1 MIDRLFDS
9 LLPTRYR
16 PAPAMGTA
24 GEGRVLLARG
34 AAVLVDLFIC
44 YVLLELPVFYAA
56 SVLFRGAFEARAGSL
71 ATASLLLLV
80 PLYLTYSFVFEWRFG
95 RTPGKVNR
103 GLLVVTAD
111 GGRPGVHAVAVR
123 NLLRYVDLLGV
134 PPLVVG
140 AVVALLSDGRRVGDH
155 LAGTVVVRATA
166 GEEAS
171 HLSAVA
177 EVVDRR
183 GDAGRIRSEEGEA
196 SVGTLEG
203 DREPD
208 GTDTGTSGGTER
220 QSTDRQSTERDRE

>member
-24 GEGRVLLARG
+24 GDVRVLLARG
-34 AAVLVDLFIC
+34 AAVLVDLLIC
-44 YVLLELPVFYAA
+44 YLLLELPAFYAA
-56 SVLFRGAFEARAGSL
+56 SVLFRGPFEARSGTL
-71 ATASLLLLV
+71 AVVSVLV
-80 PLYLTYSFVFEWRFG
+80 LAPLYLTYSFAFEWRFG

-111 GGRPGVHAVAVR
+111 GGTPGLRAVAVR

-134 PPLVVG
+134 PPLVLG
-140 AVVALLSDGRRVGDH
+140 AVVALASGGRRVGDH
-155 LAGTVVVRATA
+155 LAGTLVVRATA

-177 EVVDRR
+177 ELSGRR
-183 GDAGRIRSEEGEA
+183 GDGER
-196 SVGTLEG
+196 TEPERG
-203 DREPD
+203 DRERTEAEPREPGPAERVQDEED
-208 GTDTGTSGGTER
+208 GSGTGTER
-220 QSTDRQSTERDRE
+220 G

>member
-16 PAPAMGTA
+16 PAPAMETA

-34 AAVLVDLFIC
+34 WAVLVDLLVC

-56 SVLFRGAFEARAGSL
+56 SVLFRGTFEPRAGSL
-71 ATASLLLLV
+71 AFVSVLILA
-80 PLYLTYSFVFEWRFG
+80 PLYLTYSFAFEWRYG

-111 GGRPGVHAVAVR
+111 GGEPGLHAVAVR

-134 PPLVVG
+134 PPLVLG
-140 AVVALLSDGRRVGDH
+140 AVVALASDGRRVGDH

-177 EVVDRR
+177 GIDGRGGDVERAEADERGSTEPRR
-183 GDAGRIRSEEGEA
+183 GPAGRAPEDRTAESKSGGGSEENE
-196 SVGTLEG
+196 T
-203 DREPD
+203 R
-208 GTDTGTSGGTER
+208 
-220 QSTDRQSTERDRE
+220 

>member
-1 MIDRLFDS
+1 MIDRLLDS

-16 PAPAMGTA
+16 PAPAMGSA
-24 GEGRVLLARG
+24 GDVRVLLARG
-34 AAVLVDLFIC
+34 AAALVDLAIC

-56 SVLFRGAFEARAGSL
+56 SVLFRGAFETNAATL
-71 ATASLLLLV
+71 ALASVLVLV
-80 PLYLTYSFVFEWRFG
+80 PLYLTYSFAFEWRFG

-111 GGRPGVHAVAVR
+111 GGVPGLRAVAVR

-140 AVVALLSDGRRVGDH
+140 AVVALASGGRRIGDH

-166 GEEAS
+166 GERAG

-177 EVVDRR
+177 DIDGRR
-183 GDAGRIRSEEGEA
+183 GEERA
-196 SVGTLEG
+196 
-203 DREPD
+203 EPD
-208 GTDTGTSGGTER
+208 GREISD
-220 QSTDRQSTERDRE
+220 DRE

>member
-34 AAVLVDLFIC
+34 WAALVDLLVC

-56 SVLFRGAFEARAGSL
+56 SVLFPGPFEARAGSL
-71 ATASLLLLV
+71 AFVSVLILA
-80 PLYLTYSFVFEWRFG
+80 PLYLTYSFAFEWRYG

-103 GLLVVTAD
+103 GLLVVTTD
-111 GGRPGVHAVAVR
+111 GGEPGLHAVAVR

-134 PPLVVG
+134 PPLVLG
-140 AVVALLSDGRRVGDH
+140 AVVALASDGRRVGDH

-177 EVVDRR
+177 QTVGRR
-183 GDAGRIRSEEGEA
+183 GDAGRIQ
-196 SVGTLEG
+196 SVEG
-203 DREPD
+203 D
-208 GTDTGTSGGTER
+208 ER
-220 QSTDRQSTERDRE
+220 PPAERDRE

>member
-16 PAPAMGTA
+16 PAPAMETA
-24 GEGRVLLARG
+24 GEVRVLLARG
-34 AAVLVDLFIC
+34 GAVLIDLFIC

-56 SVLFRGAFEARAGSL
+56 SVLFRGPFEARAGGL
-71 ATASLLLLV
+71 AVASVLLLV

-103 GLLVVTAD
+103 GLLVVAAD
-111 GGRPGVHAVAVR
+111 GGKPDVRAVAVR

-134 PPLVVG
+134 PPLVLG
-140 AVVALLSDGRRVGDH
+140 AVVALATGGRRVGDH

-177 EVVDRR
+177 EVVERR
-183 GDAGRIRSEEGEA
+183 GDAGRIRSQE
-196 SVGTLEG
+196 
-203 DREPD
+203 
-208 GTDTGTSGGTER
+208 GTDTVLDIEDDPGPDGRQGSTGGTRGSGE
-220 QSTDRQSTERDRE
+220 EDRE

>member
-16 PAPAMGTA
+16 PAPAMETA
-24 GEGRVLLARG
+24 SDTRVLLARG
-34 AAVLVDLFIC
+34 AAVLIDLLVC

-56 SVLFRGAFEARAGSL
+56 SVLFRGPFEARAGGL
-71 ATASLLLLV
+71 AVVSVLVLV
-80 PLYLTYSFVFEWRFG
+80 PLYLTYSFAFEWRFG

-111 GGRPGVHAVAVR
+111 GRRPDVRAVAVR

-134 PPLVVG
+134 PPLVIG
-140 AVVALLSDGRRVGDH
+140 AVVALATGGRRVGDH
-155 LAGTVVVRATA
+155 LAGTVVVRTTA

-177 EVVDRR
+177 DTVERR
-183 GDAGRIRSEEGEA
+183 GDAGRIRSKEGETTDIDA
-196 SVGTLEG
+196 EEAPVPDESDPRLSGTTERPPARE
-203 DREPD
+203 DRE
-208 GTDTGTSGGTER
+208 
-220 QSTDRQSTERDRE
+220 